1 MMLLSE
7 CAVNVRV
14 RNSNSMVSC
23 VVNLVVATLT
33 DRAGQTDSETYT
45 HLQPFCQSVSHF
57 DAVVVLIRILPVT
70 SDVNIRASVSNNK
83 LPSASV
89 ETSFIR
95 FSEPL
100 SIGMSCSYPYENMMQ
115 TRW

>member
-1 MMLLSE
+1 MLLSE

-57 DAVVVLIRILPVT
+57 DAVVV
-70 SDVNIRASVSNNK
+70 
-83 LPSASV
+83 
-89 ETSFIR
+89 
-95 FSEPL
+95 
-100 SIGMSCSYPYENMMQ
+100 
-115 TRW
+115 